1 MAVRLPVPGPS
12 FLRERTIRLH
22 AGPSDPGDP
31 VAIGMGRPSETDD
44 GWWMTHLWAF
54 DDAGIIDTSRVAP
67 RAGPPPAPPLT
78 VMGPVFAGA
87 LAGLIGEEHGRQLVR
102 LKLHPAADETLPW
115 ERPLIVQLAIRWD
128 PVRAATMRPN
138 ALATEALEAFA
149 RAIQAA
155 GRPG

>member
-1 MAVRLPVPGPS
+1 
-12 FLRERTIRLH
+12 
-22 AGPSDPGDP
+22 
-31 VAIGMGRPSETDD
+31 
-44 GWWMTHLWAF
+44 MTHLWVF
-54 DDAGIIDTSRVAP
+54 DDAGIIDTVRIAP

-87 LAGLIGEEHGRQLVR
+87 LAGLIAEEEGRQLVR

-128 PVRAATMRPN
+128 PVRAATVRPN
-138 ALATEALEAFA
+138 ELASETLEAFA

>member
-22 AGPSDPGDP
+22 AGPSDPGGP
-31 VAIGMGRPSETDD
+31 VALGIGRLPTGR
-44 GWWMTHLWAF
+44 
-54 DDAGIIDTSRVAP
+54 
-67 RAGPPPAPPLT
+67 RA
-78 VMGPVFAGA
+78 VGPVFAA
-87 LAGLIGEEHGRQLVR
+87 PLAGLIGEENGRQLVR
-102 LKLHPAADETLPW
+102 LKPHPAADETQPW